1 MGSGKSYA
9 FAYEALFQAY
19 LWNPGLLGLIGAPT
33 YPLLR
38 DSTRRTFFEIL
49 ELEEVPYSFN
59 KSENRLTLL
68 ENGSEILFRSL
79 DSYERLR
86 GTNLAWFGVD
96 ELTYCRP
103 EAWSRLEARLRHPQ
117 AHRLRGFAAWTP
129 KGFDAVYEKFISKP
143 GRDYWAVL
151 ATPRENPH
159 STNTGLYDRLE
170 ASYDDRTYQQE
181 ALGMYLNV
189 NSGQAYHAFDR
200 RVNVRPTRY
209 DPNLPLI
216 WCLDFNINPMCS
228 VICQAVD
235 ATSHLDRMSGRKRA
249 VVNVLDELYLP
260 NSPTPRACE
269 EFSRLAAKYFNG
281 SIMPITIY
289 GDASGSQ
296 RQRASAGAT
305 SDWEAVRDFFAR
317 NREFKP
323 IFKYKPRNPAP
334 RDRVA
339 AVNGLLRNALGET
352 HLFVD
357 PACEKLIRDLERVV
371 WKQGTPELDQDT
383 DHGLTH
389 VSDALGYFIESEYGA
404 RRNGGPR
411 GTRVN

>member
-1 MGSGKSYA
+1 M
-9 FAYEALFQAY
+9 
-19 LWNPGLLGLIGAPT
+19 WNPGLLGLVGAPT

-38 DSTRRTFFEIL
+38 DTTKRTFLEIL
-49 ELEEVPYSFN
+49 DIEEIPYVSY
-59 KSENRLTLL
+59 KSENRVVLL

-79 DSYERLR
+79 DNFERLR

-117 AHRLRGFAAWTP
+117 ASRLRGFAAWTP
-129 KGFDAVYEKFISKP
+129 KGYDAVYERFISKP
-143 GRDYWAVL
+143 SRDFWAVL

-159 STNTGLYDRLE
+159 STATGLYDRLE
-170 ASYDDRTYQQE
+170 ESYDERSYRQE
-181 ALGMYLNV
+181 ALGEYLNV
-189 NSGQAYHAFDR
+189 NSGQAYYAFDR
-200 RVNVRPTRY
+200 RTNVRPVRY

-228 VICQAVD
+228 VICQATD
-235 ATSHLDRMSGRKRA
+235 ATSQLDRMSGRKRA

-260 NSPTPRACE
+260 NCPTPRACE
-269 EFSRLAAKYFNG
+269 EFGRRAAKYSNG
-281 SIMPITIY
+281 SILQVTLY
-289 GDASGSQ
+289 GDATAQ
-296 RQRASAGAT
+296 RRQTASAGAT
-305 SDWEAVRDFFAR
+305 SDWEAVKEFFSR
-317 NREFKP
+317 NREYKP
-323 IFKYKPRNPAP
+323 IYRYKPSNPAP

-339 AVNGLLRNALGET
+339 AVNGMLRNALTET

-357 PACEKLIRDLERVV
+357 PRCEKLIRDFERVV
-371 WKQGTPELDQDT
+371 WKKGTPELDQDT

-389 VSDALGYFIESEYGA
+389 ISDALGYYLEDEFGA

-411 GTRVN
+411 ETRVN